1 MSNPGRTSI
10 GRQAKSLEIST
21 QFNGYSRVTI
31 NVTDE
36 LYYTAGTDTGRE
48 LVIDCPWGT
57 QTMANNLLSSLSG
70 FQYQPYEAKQAIL
83 DPAAELGDGVT
94 VNGVYGGLFRIQ
106 TKAGVLHA
114 ADISAPEDEE
124 IDHEYKYTPSTTR
137 KIERQISN
145 VQSELS
151 VQANQ
156 ISAKVS
162 QTGGNASTFGWQLLS
177 TGFLLKSG
185 NKTVFQCNS
194 SGVQITGTVTATSGY
209 IGNGSQGFLI
219 GNKSISNGKSSLSDS
234 NNGIYI
240 GTDGIALGTKF
251 KVDSQGNLTA
261 SSGTFTGAVYANQVQ
276 AGGNAG
282 YITTGQIGS
291 RSITAAKCSTGINTS
306 LSNADYARDVFAGSV
321 TAAYLKT
328 TNAQIMAGF
337 FVKNAAVSWKEKTL
351 KDSNGNNVTVK
362 YLGNI

>member
-1 MSNPGRTSI
+1 M
-10 GRQAKSLEIST
+10 
-21 QFNGYSRVTI
+21 
-31 NVTDE
+31 
-36 LYYTAGTDTGRE
+36 
-48 LVIDCPWGT
+48 
-57 QTMANNLLSSLSG
+57 
-70 FQYQPYEAKQAIL
+70 
-83 DPAAELGDGVT
+83 
-94 VNGVYGGLFRIQ
+94 
-106 TKAGVLHA
+106 
-114 ADISAPEDEE
+114 
-124 IDHEYKYTPSTTR
+124 
-137 KIERQISN
+137 
-145 VQSELS
+145 QSELS

-162 QTGGNASTFGWQLLS
+162 QTGGNASTFGWQLLA

-185 NKTVFQCNS
+185 NKTVFECNS
-194 SGVQITGTVTATSGY
+194 SGVNITGTVNATAGY

-219 GNKSISNGKSSLSDS
+219 SSKSISNGKSSLSDS

-282 YITTGQIGS
+282 YITGGQIGS
-291 RSITAAKCSTGINTS
+291 RAITSGKCSTAINTS
-306 LSNADYARDVFAGSV
+306 LGNADYARDVFAGSV
-321 TAAYLKT
+321 TSAYLKT

-337 FVKNAAVSWKEKTL
+337 FVKNLSVLWKERTL